1 MYITK
6 IEKIELTNDN
16 QDEADNKPRSNES
29 LLGENILQYKLTLTD
44 TSYNTIDFTMLLHS
58 DVTPYFINEQYGFI
72 EPGECHFSQNST
84 FDANENVLGL
94 TVFYRG
100 INTEVLRRKVCTVIA
115 KSAELS
121 QSSKASN
128 FQPNY
133 LNLSVNYVISYPF
146 LVYTYPTP
154 NINSI
159 NIAHL
164 QSKETQYTVNLRPYR
179 LLQFVKT
186 TRNNLYNDYH
196 EHTFIYF
203 LVENEQTKQVR
214 LSFLIL

>member
-16 QDEADNKPRSNES
+16 QDEADNKPKSKES

-44 TSYNTIDFTMLLHS
+44 TSYKTIDFTMLLHS
-58 DVTPYFINEQYGFI
+58 DVTPYFKTEKGIIVQ
-72 EPGECHFSQNST
+72 GECHFSQNST

-121 QSSKASN
+121 QSSKAGN
-128 FQPNY
+128 FKPNQV
-133 LNLSVNYVISYPF
+133 NLSVNYVINYPF
-146 LVYTYPTP
+146 LAYTYPTP

-164 QSKETQYTVNLRPYR
+164 Q
-179 LLQFVKT
+179 
-186 TRNNLYNDYH
+186 
-196 EHTFIYF
+196 
-203 LVENEQTKQVR
+203 
-214 LSFLIL
+214 